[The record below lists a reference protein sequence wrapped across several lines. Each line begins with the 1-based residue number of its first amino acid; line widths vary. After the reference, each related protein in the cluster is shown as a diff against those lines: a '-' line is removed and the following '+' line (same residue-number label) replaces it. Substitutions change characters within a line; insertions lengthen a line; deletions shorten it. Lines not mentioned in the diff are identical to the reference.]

1 MTDGGRLPIINK
13 THKLLYYINKHEE
26 GRPKKMTLE
35 QRVTELESNVT
46 ELMGVLQKQ
55 QEAMQIQTK
64 TIKDLQQI
72 IKAMNSKRKRK

>member
-1 MTDGGRLPIINK
+1 
-13 THKLLYYINKHEE
+13 
-26 GRPKKMTLE
+26 MTLE

-72 IKAMNSKRKRK
+72 IKAMNSKRTRK